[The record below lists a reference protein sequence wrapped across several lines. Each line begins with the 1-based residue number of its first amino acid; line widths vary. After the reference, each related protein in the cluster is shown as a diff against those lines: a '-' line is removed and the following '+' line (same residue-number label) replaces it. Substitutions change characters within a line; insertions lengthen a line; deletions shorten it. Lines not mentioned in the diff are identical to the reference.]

1 MRHANNDRAD
11 AARVQALD
19 LLRLVAVLG
28 VMLFHYGFRGPTAF
42 NVTHVAVPELAW
54 IGRYGFL
61 GVPIFFIISGFVIAY
76 SAVGRTA
83 IAFAI
88 ARFSRI
94 YPCFLFCMTL
104 TFSALL
110 AFGPPHFEATF
121 AQWAANL
128 FIAATALRETYIDSA
143 YWSLVVEI
151 TFYGWVT
158 ILLAA
163 KAFPCRINTIV
174 LAWLSLSMANELTAD
189 NQIVSRIFLTDFS
202 GFLATGLLIHELY
215 RGRRDVMLQCLLG
228 LAVATALFQALHN
241 LRWLRDRD
249 NVFDDWIVA
258 SVCLVSILVI
268 IAATRIRRLP
278 IRSSFV
284 FAIGGV
290 TYPLYLLHQQLGY
303 TILEW
308 IGPVAPRRVLVA
320 AILLAIGAL
329 SWLTWRF
336 VERPGQ
342 RLTKTF
348 LSGFF
353 DQAKTR
359 GEPRPI
365 GDFLRRVRKRLVAD
379 LLTVS
384 KKCE

>member
-1 MRHANNDRAD
+1 MRHANNYRRDV
-11 AARVQALD
+11 ARVQALD

-76 SAVGRTA
+76 SAEGRTA
-83 IAFAI
+83 TAFAI

-110 AFGPPHFEATF
+110 VLGPPNFETTF

-128 FIAATALRETYIDSA
+128 LIAATALHQSYIDSA

-163 KAFPCRINTIV
+163 KVFPRRIDAIV
-174 LAWLSLSMANELTAD
+174 LAWLWLSMTNELTAD
-189 NQIVSRIFLTDFS
+189 NQIISRIFLTDHS
-202 GFLATGLLIHELY
+202 GFLATGLLIYELH
-215 RGRRDVMLQCLLG
+215 RGRRDFMLQCILG
-228 LAVATALFQALHN
+228 LSVATALFQALHN
-241 LRWLRDRD
+241 LRWLRDND
-249 NVFDDWIVA
+249 IVFDDWIIA
-258 SVCLVSILVI
+258 TICLGSILLI
-268 IAATRIRRLP
+268 IAATRLRRLP
-278 IRSSFV
+278 IRSTVV

-290 TYPLYLLHQQLGY
+290 TYPIYLLHQQLGY

-308 IGPVAPRRVLVA
+308 IGSTSHARVLVA
-320 AILLAIGAL
+320 IILLAIAAL
-329 SWLTWRF
+329 SWMTWRF

-342 RLTKTF
+342 RLTKQF
-348 LSGFF
+348 LSNLFG
-353 DQAKTR
+353 QQGAHR
-359 GEPRPI
+359 EARPI
-365 GDFLRRVRKRLVAD
+365 DHLP
-379 LLTVS
+379 
-384 KKCE
+384 